1 MANTTFNGPVRSEG
15 GFQTI
20 TKNATTGAITT
31 NMSIS
36 SSGVADFSANT
47 LTTEAGTGITGGTG
61 TVYRSSIIQ
70 EGGIITTRIMIDLTG
85 LRSPATAGD
94 IIGVDGTANPCHIGR
109 ISTSESG
116 ELFGGRMTC
125 FEAPGAG
132 DPDINVFAANEA
144 TGVENGAIGD
154 LTETQLVDAGDA
166 TVGAVD
172 VFTALPADGQ
182 YLYLTI
188 GDVTE
193 NTYNAG
199 RLLIEFFGY
208 DA

>member
-1 MANTTFNGPVRSEG
+1 MANTTFQGPVRSEG

-20 TKNATTGAITT
+20 TKNTTTGAITT

-47 LTTEAGTGITGGTG
+47 LTTEAGTGITGGTN

-85 LRSPATAGD
+85 LRSP
-94 IIGVDGTANPCHIGR
+94 GTSNPCHIGR
-109 ISTSESG
+109 ILTSESG

-132 DPDINVFAANEA
+132 DPDINVFAADEA